1 MREAII
7 IATAMP
13 RGLKRFLK
21 QVFLL
26 AIALGA
32 LTLTLSSARA
42 FDLSPKLTA
51 FLQKRF
57 LIPNAEEIVIGPPSA
72 TPIAGLT
79 KYVATVTTPNGTAKI
94 TLFSDPKGDNVI
106 VGELY
111 DTAHNPWGRQDTKV
125 LHLRDRPE
133 LGPAE
138 APITMV
144 EFADF
149 ECPYCAR
156 SFGNVETAVR
166 SSFKDRV
173 HFIFKHFPLNGHQ
186 WARGAAIAG
195 ECINRQNPVK
205 FWEYARA
212 MYSDQADITE
222 QNLRDHIDSFVRENG
237 LDSKAL
243 DACMLGKS
251 AERVV
256 DQDVADGQA
265 VNVASTPTVFV
276 NGIPVVG
283 SPDDTT
289 LGYVIGAE
297 LQSIDKAPR

>member
-1 MREAII
+1 VNRVYA
-7 IATAMP
+7 
-13 RGLKRFLK
+13 
-21 QVFLL
+21 V
-26 AIALGA
+26 AIAFGVLA
-32 LTLTLSSARA
+32 PSFSSARA
-42 FDLSPKLTA
+42 SDLSVKLTS
-51 FLQKRF
+51 FVQKRF
-57 LIPNAEEIVIGPPSA
+57 LIPNAQEITIGPPTA

-79 KYVATVTTPNGTAKI
+79 KYLATVTTPNGTAKI
-94 TLFSDPKGDNVI
+94 TLLSDFKGDNVI

-111 DTAHNPWGRQDTKV
+111 DTAHNPWGRQDTKA
-125 LHLRDRPE
+125 LHLKDRPE
-133 LGPAE
+133 IGPAD

-156 SFGNVETAVR
+156 SFGNVETAAR

-195 ECINRQNPVK
+195 ECINRQNPIK
-205 FWEYARA
+205 FWEYARV
-212 MYSDQADITE
+212 MYRDQADITE
-222 QNLRDHIDSFVRENG
+222 QNLRDHIDSFVRENS
-237 LDSKAL
+237 LDATAL

-289 LGYVIGAE
+289 LGYVIGTE
-297 LQSIDKAPR
+297 LQSIDKSPR